1 LKPAKVLL
9 LLPYPLHTAPS
20 QRFRIEAY
28 FPLIEQARIEIKTQS
43 FLNEKAWSI
52 LYKKGSLL
60 LKSIAVLKGFVKRL
74 WAVIFLVHKYDF
86 VLVHRE
92 TSPLGP
98 PIFEWIIARVW
109 KKKLVFDFDDAI
121 WIPAISEQNK
131 LALYLKCFWK
141 TKWICKWSYRVAAG
155 NQYLAGFA
163 GEFNKNVIIIP
174 TVVDTVKRYRSLVDQ
189 DVSRPAIGWTGSHS
203 TMKYLDP
210 LIPVLQQLEKEKE
223 FDFYVISNKRPEFEL
238 RSLKFINWKEATEI
252 EDLSKINIGIM
263 PLEAD
268 RWSEGKCGFKIIQYL
283 ALGIPAVASP
293 VGVNAK
299 IIDNNQNGYLCQNE
313 NEWYKSISL
322 LLDDRYLRKEM
333 GREGREK
340 IIREYSIQVNADLFL
355 GLFK

>member
-20 QRFRIEAY
+20 QRFRIEAF
-28 FPLIEQARIEIKTQS
+28 FPLLHQNKIEIKAQS
-43 FLNEKAWSI
+43 FLDEKAWSR
-52 LYKKGSLL
+52 LYKKGSFISKFLD
-60 LKSIAVLKGFVKRL
+60 VCKGFAKRW
-74 WAVIFLVHKYDF
+74 WAVIFMVHKYDF

-92 TSPLGP
+92 ASPIGP
-98 PIFEWIIARVW
+98 PVFEWIIARFW

-131 LALYLKCFWK
+131 FVLYLKCFWK
-141 TKWICKWSYRVAAG
+141 TKWICKWSYKVAAG
-155 NQYLAGFA
+155 NQYLARFA
-163 GEFNKNVIIIP
+163 GEFNKNVTIVP
-174 TVVDTVKRYRSLVDQ
+174 TVVDTNNRYQFVVGQ

-210 LIPVLQQLEKEKE
+210 VIPVLKQLEKERE

-238 RSLKFINWKEATEI
+238 RSLKFIKWKEATEI
-252 EDLSKINIGIM
+252 EDLSKFNIGIM

-293 VGVNAK
+293 VGVNTK
-299 IIDNNQNGYLCQNE
+299 IIDDNQNGYLCQNE
-313 NEWYKSISL
+313 NERYKSISL
-322 LLDDRYLRKEM
+322 LLDDKYLRKEM
-333 GREGREK
+333 GMAGREK
-340 IIREYSIQVNADLFL
+340 IIRGYSIQANADLFL
-355 GLFK
+355 ELFK

>member
-1 LKPAKVLL
+1 MNPRKVLL

-20 QRFRIEAY
+20 QRFRIEAF
-28 FPLIEQARIEIKTQS
+28 FPLLYQNKIEIKTQS
-43 FLNEKAWSI
+43 FLDEKAWSR
-52 LYKKGSLL
+52 LYKKGSLIS
-60 LKSIAVLKGFVKRL
+60 KSLDVCKGFAKRL

-92 TSPLGP
+92 ASPIGP
-98 PIFEWIIARVW
+98 PIFEWIIAKFW

-141 TKWICKWSYRVAAG
+141 TKWICKWSYKVAAG

-163 GEFNKNVIIIP
+163 GEFNKNVTVVP
-174 TVVDTVKRYRSLVDQ
+174 TVVDTTNRYQFVVDQ
-189 DVSRPAIGWTGSHS
+189 DVSRPALGWTGSHS
-203 TMKYLDP
+203 TMKYLAP

-238 RSLKFINWKEATEI
+238 RSLKFIKWKEVKEI

-293 VGVNAK
+293 VGVNTK

-313 NEWYKSISL
+313 NEWYQSISL

-333 GREGREK
+333 GRKGREK
-340 IIREYSIQVNADLFL
+340 IIREYSLHANADLFL
-355 GLFK
+355 ELFK